1 MKAFPLS
8 ETVHA
13 LTLARLRALTAVA
26 EGGTFSAAARS
37 LGVSHSSVAQQ
48 VREVEQ
54 AHGVHLFDRVGGILR
69 ATPLCL
75 ELCDIGHR
83 MQEIERDAALILGRR
98 TASGARRLRVGLGNA
113 MPGIAII
120 GQFLA
125 QHPHAAVSVT
135 VQTGSHQHILA
146 ALLRREVDVAV
157 LPDLPIDARFCRAAV
172 VRQEVVAIVGAQS
185 PLIDLASVT
194 LARLAQ
200 EPLIYRTQGS
210 STQKTIDRAFR
221 QAGLAPQPRLVA
233 DTRDAVYEAVA
244 VGIGV
249 GFMWRYGTNR
259 TDAVRRIPI
268 SDLHSTTEEVVLAMA
283 DEKNGLPDVFFNA
296 AGKFF
301 AHEQT
306 PRSGN

>member
-1 MKAFPLS
+1 MKALPSS
-8 ETVHA
+8 ESGHA

-26 EGGTFSAAARS
+26 ETGTFSAAARS
-37 LGVSHSSVAQQ
+37 LGVSHTSVAQQ
-48 VREVEQ
+48 VRELEQ
-54 AHGVHLFDRVGGILR
+54 AHLVHLFDRVGRQLQ

-83 MQEIERDAALILGRR
+83 MQEAERDAALILGRR

-125 QHPHAAVSVT
+125 QHAGVSVT

-146 ALLRREVDVAV
+146 ALVRREVDVAV
-157 LPDLPIDARFCRAAV
+157 LPDLPVDARFRRAAV

-185 PLIDLASVT
+185 PLVDLASVT

-210 STQKTIDRAFR
+210 STQKIIDRAFR

-244 VGIGV
+244 VGIGA
-249 GFMWRYGTNR
+249 GFMWRYGTHR
-259 TDAVRRIPI
+259 TDAVRRIQI
-268 SDLHSTTEEVVLAMA
+268 SDLRFTAEEVVFAMA
-283 DEKNGLPDVFFNA
+283 DERNDLVDMFFHA
-296 AGKFF
+296 AGRFS
-301 AHEQT
+301 APDHS
-306 PRSGN
+306 PVPSS